1 MDKKGIVFGAGL
13 SGLGAKELLEKN
25 EYEVYLIDDKVAMP
39 SEEGIRLLN
48 EGEIEFV
55 VKSPG
60 IPWKAELLKI
70 AKEKNVKVISE
81 IDLAYKYVNKNIK
94 IISFTGTN

>member
-25 EYEVYLIDDKVAMP
+25 GYEVYLIDDKAAMP
-39 SEEGIRLLN
+39 SAEGIRLLN
-48 EGEIEFV
+48 EEKVEFI

-60 IPWKAELLKI
+60 IPWKAELLKV
-70 AKEKNVKVISE
+70 AKEKGVKI
-81 IDLAYKYVNKNIK
+81 IQKLIWLINMWIK
-94 IISFTGTN
+94 I